1 MTGREHLRQIAH
13 LARSVSSALALE
25 TVLKK
30 VTAAVAELLPEAGC
44 VIRMVDEEAGG
55 YRLAAQGGAAAEGF
69 PPLVPFGEGLTHA
82 VVASR
87 RPVLVSDGSIDP
99 RSAWRSW
106 ANAGRLRGYYGIPID
121 AGDEVFGALNV
132 FFPTGEV
139 PPEDVREMFEL
150 LAGQAAV
157 AIHNARLFPRSEAQR
172 RAAESLAEM
181 ARAVS
186 ESLDPDEVGQRIVDG
201 VRALFGAATAGFYRR
216 RPKLGDLVAVAFAG
230 NVGESSKEQVVYPL
244 GISAVGLA
252 ARQRI
257 AVVTRDVLADP
268 RITLTPEARARIQK
282 AAYRS
287 ALVVPLMAHD
297 LVIGALAIGDRA
309 GRVFTDDEVRL
320 AEACAHQAA
329 LALENARLYREATQ
343 RRREAQE
350 LARVAR
356 LLTESLD
363 SQAVAERIVH
373 SLLPL
378 VGARSSGLFLVQGD
392 RSLRA
397 VAWGGRARDHF
408 EAGQVVPAATGISG
422 RALATG
428 MPSWTPDLMT
438 DPNVVLTDDLRQRVG
453 AMGNCAVIAVPLRVK
468 GTIVGVLSV
477 SDEVAREFSPSEVA
491 LLESFADHAA
501 IALENARLYAETEQ
515 RRREAEQLARV
526 ARHLTETLDVG
537 SVGERLVE
545 SVIPLFAV
553 GASSLRLLRPDGAL
567 VSVASAGPIRA
578 SFGRGHV
585 VPAGVGITGRVVTER
600 RPIWTPDLLNDA
612 RFALTDDLRARAAEH
627 GQRAILAVPLRL
639 QGAIIGVLSIGD
651 GPGREFTD
659 AEVALVQVFAD
670 QAAIAVDNARLYHEL
685 AHRLGATEGLLVVAQ
700 SLTGTLQLSELA
712 RRAARQITRLL
723 GADTSV
729 FFGYDAANQVATALA
744 GYHVPEAI
752 RDPAYKLSIAESAP
766 YVVEAK
772 ATGRPVPIS
781 EVATHPWR
789 DEPAVRS
796 LPLQPHSLLYTP
808 ILSKGRPSGAI
819 LSFWWT
825 QRHDFTTDELDLAA
839 GIANQVGL
847 ALENARLYA
856 EVEEALAGLKMAQ
869 EGLVRAETLRAVGEL
884 AGGAAHHLNNLLT
897 VVMGRL
903 GLALAKLQAPE
914 LRRYLEPALKAA
926 RDSAEVVRRLQ
937 AFAHVN
943 QVHLAELVD
952 VNELVVDVIEL
963 TRPRWREEPNRRGLH
978 IDVSLEPGVIPLV
991 HAGPAALREALV
1003 NLVLNA
1009 IDALPSGGRIDIRTW
1024 AAQGWVYCAV
1034 YDTGVG
1040 MTPAIQRRALEPF
1053 FTTKGVKTTG
1063 LGLSVSYG
1071 ILRRHGGDLTI
1082 ESGAREGTT
1091 VTFRLP
1097 VAGERH
1103 ETSPEVPAPPVVSAE
1118 RPAPMTI
1125 LVIDDELEVRAT
1137 LVEMLE
1143 EQGHVVHQAGGGAE
1157 GLTALAGLRTIDV
1170 VFTDLGMPGMTGWEV
1185 ARAIKARRPT
1195 LPVVLVTGWGTG
1207 SEETGPERGTVD
1219 LVLAKPLTN
1228 AALRAAIAEIVGRR
1242 PPLGQ

>member
-1 MTGREHLRQIAH
+1 MTGREHLHQIAH

-30 VTAAVAELLPEAGC
+30 VTAAVAELLPEAAC

-55 YRLAAQGGAAAEGF
+55 YRLAAKGGAAAEGF
-69 PPLVPFGEGLTHA
+69 LPLVPFGEGLTHA
-82 VVASR
+82 VVAGR
-87 RPVLVSDGSIDP
+87 RPVLVSDGSVDP
-99 RSAWRSW
+99 RSASRSW
-106 ANAGRLRGYYGIPID
+106 AVAEPLRGYYGIPLD
-121 AGDEVFGALNV
+121 AGDEVFGVLSV
-132 FFPTGEV
+132 LFSTGEV

-157 AIHNARLFPRSEAQR
+157 AIHNARLFARSEAQR

-186 ESLDPDEVGQRIVDG
+186 ESLDPDEVGQRIVDS
-201 VRALFGAATAGFYRR
+201 VLTLFGAAATGFFGRD
-216 RPKLGDLVAVAFAG
+216 PKSGDLVAVAFAG
-230 NVGESSKEQVVYPL
+230 NVGEASKEQLVYPL

-252 ARQRI
+252 VRDRT
-257 AVVTRDVLADP
+257 AVITRDVLADP
-268 RITLTPEARARIQK
+268 RITLTPEVRARIQK

-297 LVIGALAIGDRA
+297 RVLGALAIGDRA

-320 AEACAHQAA
+320 AEACASQAA

-363 SQAVAERIVH
+363 VQAVAERIVQ

-378 VGARSSGLFLVQGD
+378 VGAHSSGLFLVQGD

-397 VAWGGRARDHF
+397 LAWGGRMRDHA
-408 EAGQVVPAATGISG
+408 EVGQVFPPGMGISG

-428 MPSWTPDLMT
+428 MPSWSPDLMT
-438 DPNVVLTDDLRQRVG
+438 DPNVVLPDDLRHRVRATG
-453 AMGNCAVIAVPLRVK
+453 SFAVLAVPLRVK
-468 GTIVGVLSV
+468 GKIVGVLSV
-477 SDEVAREFSPSEVA
+477 SDDVAREFSPPEVA

-501 IALENARLYAETEQ
+501 IALENARLYAETER

-526 ARHLTETLDVG
+526 ARHLTETLDAG
-537 SVGERLVE
+537 SVGERVVE

-578 SFGRGHV
+578 SFGIGHV
-585 VPAGVGITGRVVTER
+585 VPSEVGITGQVVTER
-600 RPIWTPDLLNDA
+600 RSIWTHDLLNDA
-612 RFALTDDLRARAAEH
+612 RFALTDDLRGRVAEH
-627 GQRAILAVPLRL
+627 GQRAILSVPLRL
-639 QGAIIGVLSIGD
+639 KGAIIGVLSIGD
-651 GPGREFTD
+651 SPGREFTD
-659 AEVALVQVFAD
+659 AEVALLEVFAD
-670 QAAIAVDNARLYHEL
+670 QAAVAVDNARLYQEL
-685 AHRLGATEGLLVVAQ
+685 GQRLRETEGLLVVAQ

-766 YVVEAK
+766 YIVEAK
-772 ATGRPVPIS
+772 TTGQPVPVP
-781 EVATHPWR
+781 EVATHPWGN
-789 DEPAVRS
+789 DPAVRN

-808 ILSKGRPSGAI
+808 VLSKGRPSGAI

-825 QRHDFTTDELDLAA
+825 RRHDFTAGELSLAA
-839 GIANQVGL
+839 GMANQVGL
-847 ALENARLYA
+847 ALENAQLYA
-856 EVEEALAGLKMAQ
+856 EIEEALAGLKTAQ

-884 AGGAAHHLNNLLT
+884 GAGAAHHLNNLLAI
-897 VVMGRL
+897 VVGRL
-903 GLALAKLQAPE
+903 DLALAQLPASG
-914 LRRYLEPALKAA
+914 LRRHLESAFKAA
-926 RDSAEVVRRLQ
+926 RDSAEVVRRMQ
-937 AFAHVN
+937 AFARVN
-943 QVHLAELVD
+943 EVQLDEAVD
-952 VNELVVDVIEL
+952 VNEIAADVIDF
-963 TRPRWREEPNRRGLH
+963 TRPRWLDEPHRDGLH
-978 IDVSLEPGVIPLV
+978 IDVSLQLGEIPPV
-991 HAGPAALREALV
+991 RAEPAALREVLV

-1009 IDALPSGGRIDIRTW
+1009 VDALPRGGRIEIRTW
-1024 AAQGWVYCAV
+1024 AFQGWVYCAV
-1034 YDTGVG
+1034 SDTGVG
-1040 MTPAIQRRALEPF
+1040 MTPEIQRRALEPF
-1053 FTTKGVKTTG
+1053 FTTKGVKSTG

-1071 ILRRHGGDLTI
+1071 ILRRHGGHITI
-1082 ESGAREGTT
+1082 DSRTREGTT

-1097 VAGERH
+1097 VGGKRR
-1103 ETSPEVPAPPVVSAE
+1103 ETPPEVPAE

-1143 EQGHVVHQAGGGAE
+1143 EQGHVVHQAAGGAE
-1157 GLTALAGLRTIDV
+1157 GLTALAGLGAIDV

-1195 LPVVLVTGWGTG
+1195 LPVVLVTGWATG
-1207 SEETGPERGTVD
+1207 SQETSPERDAVD
-1219 LVLAKPLTN
+1219 FILAKPLTS
-1228 AALRAAIAEIVGRR
+1228 AALRAMIAEVAGRR